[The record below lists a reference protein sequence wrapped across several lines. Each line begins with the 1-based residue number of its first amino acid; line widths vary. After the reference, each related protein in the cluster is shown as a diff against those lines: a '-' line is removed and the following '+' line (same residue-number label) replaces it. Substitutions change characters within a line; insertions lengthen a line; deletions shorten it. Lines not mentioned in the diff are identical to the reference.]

1 MGNQVVTLSA
11 DEWRALDNKKF
22 TKKIR
27 QQKGAAYRAFIE
39 KLNDPDDDPIH
50 GDDLTE
56 QF

>member
-1 MGNQVVTLSA
+1 MGNQVVNLSA
-11 DEWRALDNKKF
+11 EEWRALDNKKF

-27 QQKGAAYRAFIE
+27 QQKGAAYRTFIE

-56 QF
+56 